1 MDARVF
7 DRIAEEIAQMK
18 ADNDRFGQEV
28 RRVAEDIAQIQAEHH
43 KITADFEH
51 RKCST
56 TEVTPITQTAA
67 DLQRKAGRV
76 AKEIA
81 EMEAKLDKAN
91 ADIEHRKVDLLQL
104 QSEGG
109 SDAKCEDV
117 EDSIEDMQSNARY
130 LRTKLTALEHKQM
143 KINLD
148 LREAEDAID
157 ALQQHARAD
166 DMTAALDME
175 ADHLHV
181 RAQCVAEERERVR
194 GDLEHAR
201 CEALRLQ
208 SEASDHDAETFEQ
221 R

>member
-1 MDARVF
+1 M
-7 DRIAEEIAQMK
+7 
-18 ADNDRFGQEV
+18 NL
-28 RRVAEDIAQIQAEHH
+28 
-43 KITADFEH
+43 DFEQH
-51 RKCST
+51 
-56 TEVTPITQTAA
+56 VAA
-67 DLQRKAGRV
+67 DLQRKADR
-76 AKEIA
+76 IA
-81 EMEAKLDKAN
+81 EKIAEAEAKLDKAN
-91 ADIEHRKVDLLQL
+91 ADIEHRKVDLLRL

-117 EDSIEDMQSNARY
+117 EDSIEDEQRRARF
-130 LRTKLTALEHKQM
+130 LREMLAALEHKQM
-143 KINLD
+143 RINLD
-148 LREAEDAID
+148 LREAEYAID

-208 SEASDHDAETFEQ
+208 SEAGDGVNETFDGQ
-221 R
+221 RQQNAEMLTVLECKAEDLAALASQIDADRVHVRAQEASVTSLRDYAEVLGRVGV

>member
-18 ADNDRFGQEV
+18 ADNDRFGEEV

-56 TEVTPITQTAA
+56 TEVPAVTRIAA
-67 DLQRKAGRV
+67 DLQRKAGRI

-117 EDSIEDMQSNARY
+117 EDSIEDKQRNARF
-130 LRTKLTALEHKQM
+130 LRKKLTALEHKQVR
-143 KINLD
+143 INLD
-148 LREAEDAID
+148 LRQAED
-157 ALQQHARAD
+157 ALQQHTRAD

-181 RAQCVAEERERVR
+181 RALSVAEERERVR